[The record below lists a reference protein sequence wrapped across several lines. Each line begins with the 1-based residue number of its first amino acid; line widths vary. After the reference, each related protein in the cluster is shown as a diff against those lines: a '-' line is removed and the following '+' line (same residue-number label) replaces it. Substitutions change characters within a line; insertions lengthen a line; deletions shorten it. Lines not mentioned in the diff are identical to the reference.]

1 VWAQCPATGRWAR
14 ARISGLSEQRFL
26 TGCLGLCHAVAWERR
41 CRRSCAAC
49 VGEAAVSVWSLQPRV
64 DGNEPVLLPAQ
75 EPGAEEARER
85 RAFCRDFVRH
95 AGTAPGSLP
104 GPGAGSLP
112 PPARCRAPVPG
123 SLPGPGAGSLPPP
136 ARCRAP
142 VPGSLPAPRPR
153 TPPLPGSLPAPRPP
167 TPPLPGPPLGSLP
180 APAPSAGG
188 PALYI
193 VEALCTASAV
203 IDMTGDSD

>member
-1 VWAQCPATGRWAR
+1 MWAQCPATGRWAP

-123 SLPGPGAGSLPPP
+123 SLP
-136 ARCRAP
+136 
-142 VPGSLPAPRPR
+142 
-153 TPPLPGSLPAPRPP
+153 APRPP

-180 APAPSAGG
+180 APPPSSGG